1 MRGHNATRVRI
12 ILFVLLFSM
21 FAQWIRWMPVYLS
34 SVTVDECEVYCS
46 DIPFTPLCQSC
57 NEDDTGCNDCHN
69 CRIEYDTT
77 YLNLMDGVCMST
89 NEYGVLTGIGFSIT
103 FGIFGLIAG
112 MFVDLTNE
120 NVATIFGIST
130 LVTGILTVVSSYC
143 HNFMQIVLLR
153 ALLGA
158 LQAFGAPSS
167 VYLITSTFQK
177 DSEKP
182 YANASYTIGLYLGA
196 GLASLSTLF
205 SSHMGWRN
213 VSRLVG
219 YSVIII
225 ATIYEILHDNIFSS
239 KSNIDT
245 NVRTTENKNTPK
257 LIPVSPKYN
266 AISTAT
272 DDKVSTELNN
282 NNLIDDKYILTSFS
296 KSVDDSETES
306 DDGRSTASFF
316 SAIGFTRIDS
326 SSIDDDDEAR
336 LLLGNT
342 NPALMISNEIEQS
355 YNDSN
360 YDNEWDD
367 SCTTRLF
374 RSLINKDIPMGIPL
388 LYFGSCLRFM
398 ASIVTFVYVPVLIS
412 RRFPEYENTFSYFNA
427 IVILSCGSISS
438 FVGGRAG
445 QIAIKL
451 YGLSGLTRLIILSCI
466 FSLVPFLTAFTTPSF
481 WICMMSLVLGYL
493 VGEAWLGAAMAL
505 LQALAPLS
513 RQGISMS
520 LFLFFNWNLAA
531 VGTDILGSIDPGT
544 DQISV
549 CMAAIVAMTIIGSII
564 TFYILDGNLVDL
576 RKKRKSKH
584 KFNDAVSS
592 ISSVDVTESSRVS
605 KDIMLF

>member
-1 MRGHNATRVRI
+1 MGIQNSNRLRVI
-12 ILFVLLFSM
+12 VFVLLFSM
-21 FAQWIRWMPVYLS
+21 FAQWIRWLPVYLS
-34 SVTVDECEVYCS
+34 SVTVEECEVYCS
-46 DIPFTPLCQSC
+46 DTPFTPLCQSC

-89 NEYGVLTGIGFSIT
+89 NEYGILTGIGFSMT
-103 FGIFGLIAG
+103 FGVFGLIAG
-112 MFVDLTNE
+112 IFVDLTNE

-196 GLASLSTLF
+196 GLASLSTML
-205 SSHMGWRN
+205 STHMGWQN

-219 YSVIII
+219 YSTIVVAI
-225 ATIYEILHDNIFSS
+225 IYEILHDNIFSNN
-239 KSNIDT
+239 SNIRSVASVPENT
-245 NVRTTENKNTPK
+245 NIPKNAMAF
-257 LIPVSPKYN
+257 SQKYN
-266 AISTAT
+266 NGSNTKDNSIDLVSYFG
-272 DDKVSTELNN
+272 DDKH
-282 NNLIDDKYILTSFS
+282 ILTSFS

-306 DDGRSTASFF
+306 DDGKSTTSFF

-326 SSIDDDDEAR
+326 SSTDDDEAKF
-336 LLLGNT
+336 LLSNS
-342 NPALMISNEIEQS
+342 NPAYIVSSEIQQS
-355 YNDSN
+355 CIESDFDNDSN
-360 YDNEWDD
+360 D
-367 SCTTRLF
+367 SCVSTLF
-374 RSLINKDIPMGIPL
+374 RSLTNKDIPAGIPL
-388 LYFGSCLRFM
+388 LYVGSCLRFM

-412 RRFPEYENTFSYFNA
+412 RRFPEYETTFSYFNA
-427 IVILSCGSISS
+427 IVILTCGSVSS
-438 FVGGRAG
+438 FLGGRAG
-445 QIAIKL
+445 QVAVKL
-451 YGLSGLTRLIILSCI
+451 YGLSGLARLIILSCI

-505 LQALAPLS
+505 LQALAPKS

-531 VGTDILGSIDPGT
+531 LGTDILGLIDPGT
-544 DQISV
+544 DRISL

-564 TFYILDGNLVDL
+564 IFYILDERLVTL
-576 RKKRKSKH
+576 RKKRRLQRKG
-584 KFNDAVSS
+584 DDGLPS
-592 ISSVDVTESSRVS
+592 ISSDTTESSRLA

>member
-1 MRGHNATRVRI
+1 
-12 ILFVLLFSM
+12 M
-21 FAQWIRWMPVYLS
+21 FAQWIRWLPVYLS

-57 NEDDTGCNDCHN
+57 NEDDNGCNDCHN

-120 NVATIFGIST
+120 NVVTIFGIST
-130 LVTGILTVVSSYC
+130 LVTGIITVVSSYC
-143 HNFMQIVLLR
+143 QNFTQVVLLR

-167 VYLITSTFQK
+167 VYLITSNFQK

-196 GLASLSTLF
+196 GLASLSTMF
-205 SSHMGWRN
+205 SSRMGWRN

-219 YSVIII
+219 YSVIIV
-225 ATIYEILHDNIFSS
+225 ATVYEILHDNIFSS
-239 KSNIDT
+239 KSNSDA
-245 NVRTTENKNTPK
+245 NLKTTKNTNTPM
-257 LIPVSPKYN
+257 LTPVSPEYN
-266 AISTAT
+266 AISVTT
-272 DDKVSTELNN
+272 DDTISGELKSNSQ
-282 NNLIDDKYILTSFS
+282 LEDKYRLTSFS

-306 DDGRSTASFF
+306 DDGKSTASYF
-316 SAIGFTRIDS
+316 SSIGFTRIDS
-326 SSIDDDDEAR
+326 SSVDDDECK
-336 LLLGNT
+336 LLLGST
-342 NPALMISNEIEQS
+342 NSPYIISDKVQQS
-355 YNDSN
+355 CNDSN
-360 YDNEWDD
+360 YDHDWGD
-367 SCTTRLF
+367 SCPTTLF
-374 RSLINKDIPMGIPL
+374 RSLINKDIPIGIPL
-388 LYFGSCLRFM
+388 LYIGSCLRFM

-412 RRFPEYENTFSYFNA
+412 RRFAEYENTFSYFNA

-445 QIAIKL
+445 QIGIKL

-481 WICMMSLVLGYL
+481 WICMMSLVLGYV

-505 LQALAPLS
+505 LQALAPQS

-531 VGTDILGSIDPGT
+531 VGTDILGLIDPGT
-544 DQISV
+544 DQISL

-564 TFYILDGNLVDL
+564 TFYILDSKLVDL
-576 RKKRKSKH
+576 RKTRKSKR
-584 KFNDAVSS
+584 KFNDAPPSL
-592 ISSVDVTESSRVS
+592 SSVDVTESSRVS
-605 KDIMLF
+605 KDIVLF